1 MITEKAFEL
10 QTKRSFIAIKHMHYL
25 NGMQCSIYYPVT
37 SPNLYNDSSQDY
49 DYNTSSDIDAR
60 FLVTGIY
67 NLQPMTGW
75 GLEGYSSFEDD
86 EVLIYTWGE
95 ENLTIPRN
103 SKVEVFYQ
111 GSLKVFR
118 TQGKKIA
125 NGLDGEPVF
134 GVITLVPMA

>member
-25 NGMQCSIYYPVT
+25 NGMPCSIYYPVT

-49 DYNTSSDIDAR
+49 DYNASSDIDAR

>member
-25 NGMQCSIYYPVT
+25 NGMQCSIYFPT
-37 SPNLYNDSSQDY
+37 SKPTLYNDSSQDY
-49 DYNTSSDIDAR
+49 DYNSSSDIDDR
-60 FLVTGIY
+60 FLITGIY
-67 NLQPMTGW
+67 DLQPMTSF
-75 GLEGYSSFEDD
+75 GLDSYSSFEDD

-95 ENLTIPRN
+95 DNLGIPRN

-111 GSLKVFR
+111 GALKVFR

-134 GVITLVPMA
+134 AVITLVPMA